1 MSCAAPS
8 PPRPWRWRGALSATL
23 LALFYVLPWLRWDG
37 RQALLLDLAARRFD
51 LFGWTLWPDDIGMLL
66 GLLAV
71 LAVGLALLTHLAGR
85 VWCGHA
91 CPQTLWMR
99 AFDSIARGLA
109 QGLPPRAA
117 TVATRLCWVLLSLWT
132 GITFV
137 GLFSPIHGLLGLPA
151 ASGWSGWKVFWVLFY
166 AGATYG
172 NAGFLREQVCRS
184 LCPFARL
191 QPLLTD
197 PHTPRMLYDAPRA
210 EPRGARPAALG
221 GVQARGRGLLDPV
234 TAQDYVFRAAHPL
247 LAGPMP
253 TFSAD
258 RLGDCTDC
266 GACVT
271 ACPMQLDIRHGP
283 QADCLACGACLEACA
298 QHQHRAGFGPGLVRY
313 CSPQVMAGQPPRGW
327 RTRTTVLASL
337 LAALLACGAWRLC

>member
-1 MSCAAPS
+1 
-8 PPRPWRWRGALSATL
+8 L

-99 AFDSIARGLA
+99 TFDGIARVLA

-166 AGATYG
+166 AGTTYG

-197 PHTPRMLYDAPRA
+197 PHTPRMLYDAPRG

-266 GACVT
+266 AACVT

-298 QHQHRAGFGPGLVRY
+298 QQQHRAGFGPGLVRY
-313 CSPQVMAGQPPRGW
+313 CSPQVMAGQAPRRW
-327 RTRTTVLASL
+327 RTRTTMLASL